1 MLMRIGGKDGESI
14 DGRWIEVK
22 NPATGEL
29 VDRVPSG
36 TKEDVSCAVDAA
48 EAAYGAW
55 AKKSMRERGMILFH
69 AAQKVRDQYK
79 DLARLLTLEQGKP
92 MHESIDEVRGFAS
105 ILEFYAGISAHSSG
119 EVIRLGTA
127 GDCMVVRAPLG
138 VCGAIIPWNMPVLI
152 MGWKVGPALL
162 AGNTLVL
169 KPASTTPLTTLK
181 LAGILDSAGLLTGVL
196 NVVTGSGES
205 VGAAIVRHPLIRKVS
220 FTGDCITGR
229 KIREMASGHVKDL
242 TLELGGSDPMIV
254 MDDADIDRAVEGA
267 LRGRFYNAGQT
278 CTAVKRLYVH
288 EKIADAVIRKLQVR
302 IEAFRTGNGLE
313 PGIDL
318 GPMNSAGQREK
329 ISQVV
334 KETRDNHEGT
344 ILTGGSLL
352 EGRAYDAGHFYA
364 PTLVAGISPGAR
376 LVTREIFGPVLPVM
390 TVPDLDT
397 AIREANNTRY
407 GLGASIWTKD
417 LATTKRVFDEVKAGI
432 IWVNRHLTVPPEIP
446 FGGMNESGIGRENG
460 QHALDSYSR
469 TKTLFLGW

>member
-1 MLMRIGGKDGESI
+1 MLMRIGGKDMEGI
-14 DGRWIEVK
+14 DERRIEVK

-29 VDRVPSG
+29 VDRVPAG
-36 TKEDVSCAVDAA
+36 AKEDVSCAVDAA

-55 AKKSMRERGMILFH
+55 AKKFMRERGMILFH
-69 AAQKVRDQYK
+69 AAQKVRDQHK
-79 DLARLLTLEQGKP
+79 DLARLLTMEQGKP
-92 MHESIDEVRGFAS
+92 IHESIDEVRGFAS

-119 EVIRLGTA
+119 EAIRLGPA
-127 GDCMVVRAPLG
+127 GDCMVVREPLG

-181 LAGILDSAGLLTGVL
+181 LAGILDSSGLLPGVL

-220 FTGDCITGR
+220 FTGDCITGS
-229 KIREMASGHVKDL
+229 KIREMASAHMKDL

-254 MDDADIDRAVEGA
+254 MNDADIDRAVEGA

-318 GPMNSAGQREK
+318 GPMNSAGQRER

-352 EGRAYDAGHFYA
+352 EGGAYDAGHFYA
-364 PTLVAGISPGAR
+364 PTLVTGISPGAR

-397 AIREANNTRY
+397 AIREANTTRF
-407 GLGASIWTKD
+407 GLGASVWTKD

>member
-1 MLMRIGGKDGESI
+1 MLMRIGGKDVEGI
-14 DGRWIEVK
+14 DGRRIEVK

-29 VDRVPSG
+29 VDRVPAG
-36 TKEDVSCAVDAA
+36 AKEDVSCAVDAA

-55 AKKSMRERGMILFH
+55 AKKSMRERGMVLFH
-69 AAQKVRDQYK
+69 AARKVRDQHK

-92 MHESIDEVRGFAS
+92 IHESIDEVRGFAS

-119 EVIRLGTA
+119 EAIRLGPA
-127 GDCMVVRAPLG
+127 GDCMVVRESLG

-162 AGNTLVL
+162 AGNSLVL

-181 LAGILDSAGLLTGVL
+181 LAGILDSAGLLPGVL

-220 FTGDCITGR
+220 FTGDCITGS
-229 KIREMASGHVKDL
+229 KIREMASAHMKDL

-318 GPMNSAGQREK
+318 GPMNSSGQREK

-364 PTLVAGISPGAR
+364 PTLVTGISPGAR

-397 AIREANNTRY
+397 AIREANTTRF
-407 GLGASIWTKD
+407 GLGASVWTKD

>member
-1 MLMRIGGKDGESI
+1 MLMRIGGKDVEGI
-14 DGRWIEVK
+14 DERRIEVK

-29 VDRVPSG
+29 VDRVPAG
-36 TKEDVSCAVDAA
+36 AKEDVSCAVDAA

-69 AAQKVRDQYK
+69 AAQKVRDQHK

-92 MHESIDEVRGFAS
+92 IHESIDEVRGFAS

-119 EVIRLGTA
+119 EAIRLGPA
-127 GDCMVVRAPLG
+127 GDCMVVREPLG

-181 LAGILDSAGLLTGVL
+181 LAGILDSAGLLPGAL
-196 NVVTGSGES
+196 NIVTGSGES

-220 FTGDCITGR
+220 FTGDCITGS
-229 KIREMASGHVKDL
+229 KIREMASAHMKDL

-318 GPMNSAGQREK
+318 GPMNSSGQREK

-364 PTLVAGISPGAR
+364 PTLVTGISPGAR

-397 AIREANNTRY
+397 AIREANTTRF
-407 GLGASIWTKD
+407 GLGASVWTKD

>member
-1 MLMRIGGKDGESI
+1 MLMRIGGKDLEGI
-14 DGRWIEVK
+14 DGRRIEVK

-29 VDRVPSG
+29 VDRVPAG

-55 AKKSMRERGMILFH
+55 AKKSMRERGMVLFH
-69 AAQKVRDQYK
+69 AARKVRDQHK

-92 MHESIDEVRGFAS
+92 IHESIDEVRGFAS

-119 EVIRLGTA
+119 EAIRLGPA
-127 GDCMVVRAPLG
+127 GDCMVVRESLG

-162 AGNTLVL
+162 AGNSLVL

-181 LAGILDSAGLLTGVL
+181 LAGILDSAGLLPGVL

-220 FTGDCITGR
+220 FTGDCITGS
-229 KIREMASGHVKDL
+229 KIREMASAHMKDL

-318 GPMNSAGQREK
+318 GPMNSSGQREK

-364 PTLVAGISPGAR
+364 PTLVTGISPGAR

-397 AIREANNTRY
+397 AIREANTTRF
-407 GLGASIWTKD
+407 GLGASVWTKD